1 MFVEIGDTTPNGR
14 KSNCLAD
21 PSGKLNQ
28 LEANLLFF
36 SSPPRSFSP
45 FPPPRQQNCWRLLFS
60 ARRDSNGMAEITRIC
75 FLLCTISRIPA

>member
-28 LEANLLFF
+28 LEANLLLF
-36 SSPPRSFSP
+36 P
-45 FPPPRQQNCWRLLFS
+45 FPSTPAKLLASPLVLFCEGFEWNGRDYPDLLSSLHDIPHSRL
-60 ARRDSNGMAEITRIC
+60 TV
-75 FLLCTISRIPA
+75 